1 MILCVIL
8 LWLSKIKCSLILIQN
23 MFNVWVLRTN
33 WLKNLF
39 FERFGLN
46 PFVFEK
52 LLISYTCNSFMKHCA
67 LRSFCIKI
75 LYFFYKKN
83 SKFLIDQICLSTD
96 RKFDKNLGL
105 NLHGSIDAWLMLDQL
120 NMFFNRSNLIFDWLK
135 FESWVL

>member
-8 LWLSKIKCSLILIQN
+8 LWPSKIKCSLILIQN
-23 MFNVWVLRTN
+23 MFNVWALRTN

-75 LYFFYKKN
+75 LFFFFFN
-83 SKFLIDQICLSTD
+83 SRFSIDQIYLPTD

-105 NLHGSIDAWLMLDQL
+105 NLHGSIDARLMLDRS
-120 NMFFNRSNLIFDWLK
+120 NMFFDRSNLIFNWSK